1 MKTCFKIHPDDFDK
15 RANEE
20 FYEKMAEEGWLLKK
34 RWYNLSKFEKTE
46 PQKLK
51 FDIYYSEYNY
61 VSEEERQ
68 EFHSNG
74 RTIIDV
80 KSNVHV
86 SYTPANENYSCV
98 MKPDDAA
105 KAVLTLK
112 NRKSILPSPVIII
125 LMICILNDFRIKFT
139 YNAFESLPFLEQR
152 IYKIITMPEL
162 YIAMLFVVAYVI
174 FLAIYEHVRWK
185 KAVASFYNGENPDDR
200 GRKKFIYILSLFM
213 MGVSV
218 AFIALFS
225 LGNIAS
231 RGNDIPEVSDGIYLD
246 VHDFGIADKITDKG
260 LEAGGKFI
268 PCEMKQRKTLSA
280 DMILTQEFYLVNDTR
295 IMLYQDIITYR
306 NQKTALSAAELLL
319 KDGNKTY
326 EEYEAEGFEKVYVS
340 AENLIA
346 VIDSTLY
353 RISII
358 EGDEIL
364 PSTDELLEIIKSKK
378 LPG

>member
-46 PQKLK
+46 PQELK
-51 FDIYYSEYNY
+51 FDVYYSEYNY

-68 EFHSNG
+68 EFLENG
-74 RTIIDV
+74 RAVVDV

-86 SYTPANENYSCV
+86 SYTPANENYTSV

-152 IYKIITMPEL
+152 IYKIITLPEL
-162 YIAMLFVVAYVI
+162 YIAMLIVVAYVI

-185 KAVASFYNGENPDDR
+185 KAVASFYNGVNPDDR

-213 MGVSV
+213 MGLSV

-231 RGNDIPEVSDGIYLD
+231 RGSDIPEVSDGIYLD
-246 VHDFGIADKITDKG
+246 VNDFGIADKITDKG

-295 IMLYQDIITYR
+295 VMLYQDIITYR
-306 NQKTALSAAELLL
+306 NQKTALYAAELLL

-346 VIDSTLY
+346 VIDSTVY
-353 RISII
+353 RITII

>member
-46 PQKLK
+46 PQELK
-51 FDIYYSEYNY
+51 FDVYYSEYNY

-68 EFHSNG
+68 EFLENG
-74 RTIIDV
+74 RAVVDV

-86 SYTPANENYSCV
+86 SYTPANENYTSV

-152 IYKIITMPEL
+152 IYKIITLPEL
-162 YIAMLFVVAYVI
+162 YIAMLIVVAYVI

-185 KAVASFYNGENPDDR
+185 KAVASFYNRVNPDDR

-213 MGVSV
+213 MGLSV

-231 RGNDIPEVSDGIYLD
+231 RGSDIPEVSDGIYLD
-246 VHDFGIADKITDKG
+246 VNDFGIADKITDKG

-306 NQKTALSAAELLL
+306 NQKTALYAAELLL
-319 KDGNKTY
+319 KDSNKTY
-326 EEYEAEGFEKVYVS
+326 EEYEADGFEKVYVS

-378 LPG
+378 LPA